1 MSKNDTEKLVSRAKE
16 LSSDDCYIRLF
27 NEEENYKEL
36 IRNTEL
42 AEAHEKGK
50 LEGKLEGSEEKALE
64 IAKKCLEKNMD
75 INTIVELTGLSFKKI
90 ASLKKET

>member
-1 MSKNDTEKLVSRAKE
+1 MSKNYTEKLVSRAKE

-90 ASLKKET
+90 ASLKKEA

>member
-1 MSKNDTEKLVSRAKE
+1 MPRNYRVG
-16 LSSDDCYIRLF
+16 YIRLF

-50 LEGKLEGSEEKALE
+50 LEGIELGSKETKIEM
-64 IAKKCLEKNMD
+64 AKKCLEKNMNND
-75 INTIVELTGLSFKKI
+75 LIAELTGLSVKEIDF
-90 ASLKKET
+90 LKEEA

>member
-1 MSKNDTEKLVSRAKE
+1 MSKKDTEKLVNRAKE
-16 LSSDDCYIRLF
+16 LSSDDGYIRLF
-27 NEEENYKEL
+27 DEEENYKEL

-50 LEGKLEGSEEKALE
+50 LEGSEERALD
-64 IAKKCLEKNMD
+64 IAKKCLEKNMN

-90 ASLKKET
+90 ASLKKEA